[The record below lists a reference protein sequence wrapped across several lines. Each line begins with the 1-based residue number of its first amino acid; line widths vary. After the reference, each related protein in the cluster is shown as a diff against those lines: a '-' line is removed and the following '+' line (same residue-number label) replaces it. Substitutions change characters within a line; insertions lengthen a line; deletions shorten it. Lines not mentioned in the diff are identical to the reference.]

1 MMNTN
6 DQGGHVDVTA
16 TADLA
21 TTLTE
26 INRKLDAVVEV
37 TEDLGRQLESFEDL
51 GEDFVPIAHEGM
63 LIAYRKLHEL
73 EQAGVIDFL
82 KESAGVFH
90 TISTSFTQEDV
101 KALGDNVVH
110 ILHTVRSL
118 TQPEVLEL
126 ADKAAGALK
135 EAPAEPLGRIGL
147 LRSFRDPE
155 VRKGLTMFLTV
166 LRELGGESETNDPAT

>member
-1 MMNTN
+1 MLSTN
-6 DQGGHVDVTA
+6 DQGGHVDAAV

-21 TTLTE
+21 ATLSE
-26 INRKLDAVVEV
+26 INRKLDTVVEV

-51 GEDFVPIAHEGM
+51 REDFVPIAHEGM

-82 KESAGVFH
+82 KESSGVLH
-90 TISTSFTQEDV
+90 TIATSFSQEDV

-155 VRKGLTMFLTV
+155 VRKGLTMLLTV
-166 LRELGGESETNDPAT
+166 LRELGGETETNDSPT

>member
-1 MMNTN
+1 MLNTN
-6 DQGGHVDVTA
+6 DQGGHVDATA
-16 TADLA
+16 TADLGA
-21 TTLTE
+21 TLSE

-37 TEDLGRQLESFEDL
+37 TEDLGRQLESLEDL
-51 GEDFVPIAHEGM
+51 REDFVPIAHEGM

-73 EQAGVIDFL
+73 EQLGVIDFL

-90 TISTSFTQEDV
+90 TIATSFTQEDV

-135 EAPAEPLGRIGL
+135 ETPAEPLGRIGL

-166 LRELGGESETNDPAT
+166 LRELGGETETNDSAT